1 MPDFATL
8 MNSFEPSGIVEINN
22 TATAMKENG
31 IDVVN
36 LSIGVPNFSPPQ
48 HAYEAGKS
56 AIDSDIGLKYL
67 NSKGQPSLIDAFQ
80 SRLKAD
86 GFSYETNELCMTM
99 GGKGALYLLFRA
111 LLNEGDEAIYP
122 APYWSSY
129 RGMIK
134 FCGGVP
140 NALICPSTQNYKL
153 TPEQLDAALSDTTKI
168 FLFNN
173 PSNPTGMV
181 YTAEEVKAL
190 AEVLVKY
197 PNVWILSD
205 DIYDKL
211 IYDGEAFHHLLHFAP
226 ELKERTFILQSV
238 SKNYGLPGLRIGGI
252 AGPEN
257 VLKMIPKLVGQTY
270 MNIPNISQ
278 AIAAAV
284 FTGDHTFLTDVKNSF
299 VNRRDIA
306 LSAMHDCGLT
316 CPKPSGAFYVFPDAS
331 TYMGSVYKGK
341 TINNGYDLCKLL
353 LEEAHVATVP
363 GEEFGADGCFRI
375 SYACPEAELKKGMER
390 LTNFFRE
397 LKQSQVA

>member
-1 MPDFATL
+1 MPEFADL

-22 TATAMKENG
+22 TATAMKADG

-36 LSIGVPNFSPPQ
+36 LSIGVPNFSPPS
-48 HAYEAGKS
+48 HAYDAGKA

-67 NSKGQPSLIDAFQ
+67 NSKGQPTLLEAFRG
-80 SRLKAD
+80 RLKED
-86 GFSYETNELCMTM
+86 GFSYDMSEICITM

-111 LLNEGDEAIYP
+111 LLDEGDEVVYG

-134 FCGGVP
+134 FCGGTP
-140 NALICPSTQNYKL
+140 TALTCGSEQHYKL
-153 TPEQLDAALSDTTKI
+153 TPEQLDAAITEKTKI

-181 YTAEEVKAL
+181 YTEDQVKAL
-190 AEVLVKY
+190 AEVMKKH
-197 PNVWILSD
+197 PHVWILSD

-211 IYDGEAFHHLLHFAP
+211 IYDGEKFHHLLHFAP
-226 ELKERTFILQSV
+226 ELKNRLFIMQSV

-252 AGPEN
+252 AGPEK
-257 VLKMIPKLVGQTY
+257 VLKLLPKIVGQTY

-278 AIAAAV
+278 QIAASV
-284 FTGDHTFLTDVKNSF
+284 FSGDHSFLTEVKDNF
-299 VNRRDIA
+299 VKRRDIA
-306 LSAMHDCGLT
+306 LSAMEECGLT
-316 CPKPSGAFYVFPDAS
+316 CPKPSGAFYVFPDANV
-331 TYMGSVYKGK
+331 YMGTSYKGK
-341 TINNGYDLCKLL
+341 PVNNGYDLCKLL

-375 SYACPEAELKKGMER
+375 SYACPEAELQKGMDR
-390 LTNFFRE
+390 LVSFFKE